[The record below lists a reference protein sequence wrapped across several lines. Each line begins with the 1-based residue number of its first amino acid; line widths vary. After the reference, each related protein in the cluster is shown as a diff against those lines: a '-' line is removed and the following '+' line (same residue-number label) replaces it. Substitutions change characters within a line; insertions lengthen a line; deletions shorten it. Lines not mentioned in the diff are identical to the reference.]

1 MNWKFAILVGF
12 TFCLGLGAE
21 NRMTEVL
28 EGKPLEVQIAIT
40 QPNLSS
46 QSIIY
51 ENMDPGFSRSI
62 MDRYASYGYTKQTV
76 WIKLDIVND
85 SKDKEFI
92 VNLGNSH
99 IDRIEMS
106 RKSQSKDQS
115 QIGGDL
121 LAFKDWP
128 VKEYR
133 IAFPIKMN
141 EGERD
146 TFFFRIDTTS
156 TVNFYATIHT
166 PEKFYQSFS
175 STKLLLG
182 FFYGAIS
189 IMVLY
194 NFIIYLMLWDRT
206 YLYYSLAIF
215 SNLLLQIYLNGMDY
229 PYFLG
234 NHPELRNRLSILIVG
249 SSCVFGV
256 QFARH
261 YLQTKN
267 SMSLMDRYMV
277 MLRNTVLVAAPLIF
291 YLAEIRHL
299 IVSSN
304 IVAQLFSIS
313 ILAIIIRGMMSR
325 NKDAKLYLLAWSLL
339 LVGIV
344 TWTLLEI
351 GVVPYNFFTVYSNQL
366 GSIIEAS
373 ILSLALAERINTL
386 KQEKQE
392 LQAAALVDLEEKV
405 QERTSALNLSLD
417 TIRKD
422 IYMAKR
428 IQEDSIPTKTIQY
441 AHVKFSRLYEPMSIV
456 GGDYFDIFQREK
468 KKYRVFLADATG
480 HGVQAALI
488 TMAIRSEYEGLK
500 HKISNPNEIL
510 HELNEIFIK
519 DYYSLHIIFSC
530 VVADI
535 LISHDEIQFASAGHP
550 DQLLAAGHTIKRL
563 PRTGRI
569 IGLSKDSKYTKSKFH
584 YSVGDRLYL
593 FSDGIV
599 EQKNKEE
606 QSYGEDRLIES
617 LKFMHEYPLVD
628 VPGKLHESLNLYRDR
643 REQEDDLT
651 FLAMERIEEQ
661 DD

>member
-1 MNWKFAILVGF
+1 MKWKIAILIGF
-12 TFCLGLGAE
+12 AFSLGLNAE
-21 NRMTEVL
+21 NRLSQVL
-28 EGKPLEVQIAIT
+28 EASPLEVEIAIT
-40 QPNLSS
+40 QPNISS

-51 ENMDPGFSRSI
+51 ENVDPGFSKSK

-76 WIKLDIVND
+76 WIKLELTND
-85 SKDKEFI
+85 TLEKEFI
-92 VNLGNSH
+92 VNIGNSH
-99 IDRIEMS
+99 IDRVEMS
-106 RKSQSKDQS
+106 RKSQTKDES

-121 LAFKDWP
+121 LTFKDWP

-133 IAFPIKMN
+133 IAFPIRMD
-141 EGERD
+141 EGEKD
-146 TFFFRIDTTS
+146 TFFFRIDTSS
-156 TVNFYATIHT
+156 TVNFYLTLNT

-175 STKLLLG
+175 YTKLLLG

-194 NFIIYLMLWDRT
+194 NFIIYLLLWDRT

-234 NHPELRNRLSILIVG
+234 NHPDIRNRLSILIVG
-249 SSCVFGV
+249 SSCVFGI

-261 YLQTKN
+261 YLQTKD

-277 MLRNTVLVAAPLIF
+277 LLRNSTLVVAPLIF
-291 YLAEIRHL
+291 YLADIRFL

-304 IVAQLFSIS
+304 IVAQVFSIS
-313 ILAIIIRGMMSR
+313 ILALIIRGMVAK

-351 GVVPYNFFTVYSNQL
+351 GLVPYNFFTVYSNQI

-386 KQEKQE
+386 KLEKQE
-392 LQAAALVDLEEKV
+392 LQAKALVDLEEKV
-405 QERTSALNLSLD
+405 QERTSALNLSLE

-428 IQEDSIPTKTIQY
+428 IQEDSIPPKSIEY
-441 AHVKFSRLYEPMSIV
+441 PHINFSRLYEPMSIV

-468 KKYRVFLADATG
+468 KKYRLFLADATG

-500 HKISNPNEIL
+500 YKISSPHEIL
-510 HELNEIFIK
+510 HELNQIFIK

-530 VVADI
+530 VVVDI
-535 LISHDEIQFASAGHP
+535 SISHDEIQFASAGHP
-550 DQLLAAGHTIKRL
+550 DQLLASGHTIKRL
-563 PRTGRI
+563 SRTGRI
-569 IGLSKDSKYTKSKFH
+569 IGLSKDSKFTKSKFH
-584 YSVGDRLYL
+584 YAEDDRLYL

-599 EQKNKEE
+599 EQQNKDA

-617 LKFMHEYPLVD
+617 VKFMHEYPLID

-651 FLAMERIEEQ
+651 FLAVERIKEK